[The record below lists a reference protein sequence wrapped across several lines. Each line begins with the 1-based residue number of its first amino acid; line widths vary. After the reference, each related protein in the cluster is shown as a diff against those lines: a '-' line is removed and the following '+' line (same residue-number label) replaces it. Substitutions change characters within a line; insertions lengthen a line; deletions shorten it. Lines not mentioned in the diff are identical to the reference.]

1 MFLFCLAAARLALR
15 IKQSDSTELLKFRT
29 RSIRALRPPSMERE
43 GRLAEP
49 EVLHKIN
56 NPSWRNQLDHVLFA
70 PSLSP
75 NGMDRPKGKR
85 DRIAGKRRPLSPEVD
100 AVPRVTRAPA
110 RTGSGRS
117 LIENRRRIYRRAFG
131 AGRFARRRPLCS
143 GSPTRTS
150 LRARANFE
158 VRNTP
163 EIEATLRR
171 QNNSRHPLPRGLS
184 HYRGKF
190 SLTESKSRVVTAAC
204 NRLLALLAP
213 STHFPGSAS

>member
-1 MFLFCLAAARLALR
+1 MARPARKENEGRPVAITSRGSSKADAAFVT
-15 IKQSDSTELLKFRT
+15 S
-29 RSIRALRPPSMERE
+29 RALTRNRSNR
-43 GRLAEP
+43 RL
-49 EVLHKIN
+49 V
-56 NPSWRNQLDHVLFA
+56 QD
-70 PSLSP
+70 
-75 NGMDRPKGKR
+75 
-85 DRIAGKRRPLSPEVD
+85 
-100 AVPRVTRAPA
+100 
-110 RTGSGRS
+110 
-117 LIENRRRIYRRAFG
+117 RRRIYRRAFG